1 MSDFLLHLELS
12 QERSYQQQI
21 REKLIDLIQQ
31 DQFGQQPLPSSRKM
45 AQLLGVSRN
54 TVVLVYEGL
63 VDDGYLVSRERSG
76 FFVNDQLRG
85 EPRLATVQSLPTRRD
100 DEPDWCKRFQ
110 QRPSQMPALD
120 KDRNWMAY
128 PYPFIYG
135 QVDPEQFPLNAW
147 RDCTRQAQSRS
158 MVRDWVEDMV
168 DADDP
173 MLVAQI
179 RQQVLSKRGISA
191 SPDEVLLTLGSQN
204 ALYMLATLLVG
215 DGTLLGAEE
224 PGYAD
229 VRNIFSQAGAGL
241 RPLQLDEQGV
251 RTGAQLRGCD
261 YLYVTPSHQ
270 YPTTV
275 TMPIERRKALLQ
287 QAYEDDFIIIEDDYE
302 SEVNFLAAPQPA
314 LKSLDRC
321 GRVIYMSSLSKCLSP
336 GLRLG
341 YMVADKALIAQLR
354 ALRRLIYR
362 HPPLNNQRTA
372 ALFIAQGHYDSH
384 IRSMRQLFEHKWH
397 LMAEGLATHLSQCH
411 VKATPGS
418 FCFWVRLPES
428 LSALELT
435 RQAAQQGI
443 LIEPGDP
450 LFQVQ
455 PAPSGYFRLGFA
467 AIPTENI
474 LPGLKQL
481 GALIDRCCLTQVQP
495 RRLAG

>member
-21 REKLIDLIQQ
+21 REKLIGLIQH

-76 FFVNDQLRG
+76 FFVNDALRG
-85 EPRLATVQSLPTRRD
+85 EQRLTKVQSLPLRRG
-100 DEPDWCKRFQ
+100 DEPNWCKRFQ
-110 QRPSQMPALD
+110 QLPSQMPALD
-120 KDRNWMAY
+120 KDRNWMSY

-158 MVRDWVEDMV
+158 MVREWVEDLV

-173 MLVAQI
+173 MLVEQI
-179 RQQVLSKRGISA
+179 RHQLLSKRGICA
-191 SPDEVLLTLGSQN
+191 GPDEILLTLGSQN
-204 ALYMLATLLVG
+204 ALYMLATLLAG
-215 DGTLLGAEE
+215 DETLLGSEE

-229 VRNIFSQAGAGL
+229 VRNIFTQAGAKL
-241 RPLQLDEQGV
+241 RPLQLDDEGV
-251 RTGAQLRGCD
+251 RTGAQLSGCD

-275 TMPIERRKALLQ
+275 TMSLERRKALLQ
-287 QAYEDDFIIIEDDYE
+287 QAYDDDFILIEDDYE

-314 LKSLDRC
+314 LKSLDQH

-341 YMVADKALIAQLR
+341 YMVADKALITQLR

-362 HPPLNNQRTA
+362 HPPLNNQRTT
-372 ALFIAQGHYDSH
+372 ALFIAQGHYDCH
-384 IRSMRQLFEHKWH
+384 IRSMRQLYQHKWK
-397 LMAEGLATHLSQCH
+397 LMAEGLEAHLPQCH
-411 VKATPGS
+411 IKATPGS
-418 FCFWVRLPES
+418 FCFWIRLPEPLCAVE
-428 LSALELT
+428 LSWQASEL
-435 RQAAQQGI
+435 GI

-455 PAPSGYFRLGFA
+455 PAPAGYFRLGFA
-467 AIPTENI
+467 AIPIESI
-474 LPGLKQL
+474 LPGLKHL
-481 GALIDRCCLTQVQP
+481 GALIDRCYKAQTNQC
-495 RRLAG
+495 RLAS